1 MSKSKMLRH
10 MTVGAI
16 LGGVLFSGVSYAANS
31 MNITVNFLPLKYY
44 FDGVEKKAPT
54 DQQGFIYKGTTYVP
68 IRFVSESLGKK
79 VGYDGKT
86 TSIYVGKQKEGT
98 VTYLKDAPLLSA
110 VDNNSRADRDTY
122 KTNRD
127 EVFEQFW
134 VAGRINGAGRA
145 ELGSYSYQYILDGNY
160 KTLSGLLAPH
170 EIWKGNAPQ
179 DNIGSLKIYA
189 DDVIVYDS
197 GAISSTLL
205 DSIKVEAD
213 ITGAL
218 VLRIEMSGQYT
229 AFLDPKLIS

>member
-1 MSKSKMLRH
+1 MSKSKMFKH

-16 LGGVLFSGVSYAANS
+16 LGGVLFSGVSYAATS
-31 MNITVNFLPLKYY
+31 MNITVSVLPLKYY
-44 FDGVEKKAPT
+44 FDGVEKKAPA

-68 IRFVSESLGKK
+68 LRFVSDALGKK

-110 VDNNSRADRDTY
+110 EDNNSRVQWNTY
-122 KTNRD
+122 LTNRD
-127 EVFEQFW
+127 EIFEQFW

-145 ELGSYSYQYILDGNY
+145 EWGSYSYQYILDGNY

-170 EIWKGNAPQ
+170 ELWKEQPPQ
-179 DNIGSLKIYA
+179 DNIGTLKIYA

-213 ITGAL
+213 IKGVL